1 MIRQDAVDSL
11 QDQRHIETYS
21 DTCQASR
28 IECFKKYI
36 YFNYFW
42 KKFRFHICQGCE
54 YSKIL
59 KMQLL

>member
-28 IECFKKYI
+28 IECFKKIFTLPIFEKSLGSI
-36 YFNYFW
+36 YARVVNIP
-42 KKFRFHICQGCE
+42 RF
-54 YSKIL
+54 
-59 KMQLL
+59 